1 VGDTL
6 EAVLEDGDR
15 LRVCRGGT
23 ADLGITV
30 FRGGRFM
37 LALGAVGHMGLG
49 AGIALEEDPRAAEV
63 DLYWLASIVD
73 PPDTTLVWLDR
84 SSSDFESRFEAC
96 QHGPMN
102 VRVILAVKD
111 ADDLTRKRLNDLMV
125 LGTLSTASCY
135 CEYIDSRFQ
144 NGTEWAA
151 YLRGLPKT
159 RPKDLFIRITVDG
172 VTSTVREGE
181 YAFTQPWHLYVARV
195 FTPGIPGEL
204 SQLAIARERHALTAK
219 MLLDSTLAISQSSGT
234 RIVW

>member
-1 VGDTL
+1 
-6 EAVLEDGDR
+6 
-15 LRVCRGGT
+15 
-23 ADLGITV
+23 
-30 FRGGRFM
+30 M
-37 LALGAVGHMGLG
+37 LALGAAGHMGLG

-73 PPDTTLVWLDR
+73 HPDTTLVWLDR

-181 YAFTQPWHLYVARV
+181 VRLHTAMATCTWQECSPQGSLANCHNWQLHENI
-195 FTPGIPGEL
+195 TP
-204 SQLAIARERHALTAK
+204 SQRRC
-219 MLLDSTLAISQSSGT
+219 
-234 RIVW
+234 